1 MLQQSSLEPEYNLVD
16 TMTRT
21 LRVAV
26 LECDTPIAPVLEKLG
41 SYGDIFDRLLK
52 RGLQAAGHSTAEIQV
67 SKWHVVGN
75 PVYPDPN
82 EVDAFLLTGS
92 SKPHCAPALWLSC

>member
-1 MLQQSSLEPEYNLVD
+1 MSRL
-16 TMTRT
+16 

-26 LECDTPIAPVLEKLG
+26 LECDTPIPPVKEKLG
-41 SYGDIFDRLLK
+41 GYGDIFEGLLK
-52 RGLQAAGHSTAEIQV
+52 RAGNSTAEIVV

-92 SKPHCAPALWLSC
+92 STLVLVVVLGSLLMLNRT

>member
-1 MLQQSSLEPEYNLVD
+1 MA
-16 TMTRT
+16 RT

-26 LECDTPIAPVLEKLG
+26 LECDTPIPPVLEKLG
-41 SYGDIFDRLLK
+41 SYGDIFERLLQ
-52 RGLQAAGHSTAEIQV
+52 RGLQADNSTAEIQV

-92 SKPHCAPALWLSC
+92 SKRTVCSLPCGLSC